1 MQFRFNLIRIIS
13 KIHGY
18 MYSGSGGRIGKKLGN
33 QDIILL
39 TTIGRKSGKKRNVP
53 LAVIRYE
60 DKYLVIGSFGGSPV
74 HPAWFLNIESNP
86 EVQIRLGSNVI
97 KARAS
102 IIRKLDDD
110 YEKLWDKAVNVYQG
124 FDSYKRAT
132 DREIPIIVLTRTD

>member
-86 EVQIRLGSNVI
+86 DVQIRLGSKVI
-97 KARAS
+97 NARAS

-110 YEKLWDKAVNVYQG
+110 YEKLWGKAVNVYQG

>member
-39 TTIGRKSGKKRNVP
+39 TTIGRNSGKKRNVP
-53 LAVIRYE
+53 LAVIRHE

-86 EVQIRLGSNVI
+86 DVQIRLGRAVI
-97 KARAS
+97 NYRAS

-132 DREIPIIVLTRTD
+132 DREIPIIVLTPTD

>member
-13 KIHGY
+13 RIHGY

-74 HPAWFLNIESNP
+74 HPAWFLNIQSNP
-86 EVQIRLGSNVI
+86 DVQIRLGSKVI

-110 YEKLWDKAVNVYQG
+110 YEKLWNKAVNVYQG

>member
-13 KIHGY
+13 RIHGY

-74 HPAWFLNIESNP
+74 HPAWFLNMQSNP
-86 EVQIRLGSNVI
+86 DVQIRLGSKVI

-110 YEKLWDKAVNVYQG
+110 YEKLWNKAVNVYQG

>member
-60 DKYLVIGSFGGSPV
+60 DRYMVIGSFGGSPV

-86 EVQIRLGSNVI
+86 EVQIRLGSKVI
-97 KARAS
+97 DAS
-102 IIRKLDDD
+102 ASVIRKSDDE
-110 YEKLWDKAVNVYQG
+110 YEKLWNKAVSVYQG
-124 FDSYKRAT
+124 FDSYKKAT

>member
-86 EVQIRLGSNVI
+86 GVQIRLGSKVI
-97 KARAS
+97 DAS
-102 IIRKLDDD
+102 ASVIRKSDDE

>member
-86 EVQIRLGSNVI
+86 DVQIRLGSKVI
-97 KARAS
+97 NARAS